1 MFSKATVFDVD
12 FLYVA
17 TFLKVFID
25 LRVSGRTHFCKYRI
39 LSTAAVSQIFL
50 REMHTHISV
59 CFPQRGNPWQT
70 KVMTATKSNLM
81 NREFTNRSIGEDY
94 LEEQVWL
101 KNSTAS
107 PKSQSQHRWKLAEVP
122 SWSSLLFLQV
132 AARVRET
139 LLAFEG
145 QLSFPRWNRFV
156 FFFYL
161 SLMSLPFSCGENIPT
176 AANGGNLTP
185 SIPLPFPFASP
196 APSGQ
201 DLRCYLE

>member
-156 FFFYL
+156 FFFF
-161 SLMSLPFSCGENIPT
+161 LPESHEPPFLLWRKHSYSCKWW
-176 AANGGNLTP
+176 
-185 SIPLPFPFASP
+185 
-196 APSGQ
+196 
-201 DLRCYLE
+201 

>member
-122 SWSSLLFLQV
+122 SWSSHFPGGTGLF
-132 AARVRET
+132 
-139 LLAFEG
+139 
-145 QLSFPRWNRFV
+145 